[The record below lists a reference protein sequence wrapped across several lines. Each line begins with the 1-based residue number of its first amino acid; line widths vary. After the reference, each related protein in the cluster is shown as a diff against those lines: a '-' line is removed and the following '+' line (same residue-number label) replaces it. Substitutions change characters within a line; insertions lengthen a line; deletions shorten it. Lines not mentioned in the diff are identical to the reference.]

1 MEIVTLYVGQGGL
14 AVARN
19 AGEAIFVDSCLPGDD
34 AHRERVIAQL
44 DRTMRNQAAAG
55 LMLTGFDS
63 DHCNPDGVEL
73 ILSRYKPRWVMYPTY
88 YKDTDC
94 AADSFKI
101 IDKHVARRERTGNPL
116 KRVSVR
122 VDKVQ
127 SRALSGLSNA
137 FGFELFSPHIDDM
150 DHSNNSSIVVKLTS
164 GGPGGFSYLI
174 TGDTET
180 GRWERISQLFGDAL
194 RADVLD
200 APHHGSNTGM
210 HAGALLNIRP
220 HTVLISCGV
229 DSQYGHP
236 HSQALTAYGR
246 VAERVY
252 CTNINGGVSL
262 FTKRRGAD
270 LETEIAA

>member
-1 MEIVTLYVGQGGL
+1 MEILTLYVGQGGL

-19 AGEAIFVDSCLPGDD
+19 AGEAILVDSFLPGDED
-34 AHRERVIAQL
+34 HRERIIAQL
-44 DRTMRNQAAAG
+44 DRMMRNQVAAG

-63 DHCNPDGVEL
+63 DHCSPDGVEL

-94 AADSFKI
+94 AADAFKI

-116 KRVSVR
+116 ERVSVR

-137 FGFELFSPHIDDM
+137 FAFELFSPHIDDM
-150 DHSNNSSIVVKLTS
+150 DHSNNSSIVLKLTS
-164 GGPGGFSYLI
+164 AGPGGFSYLI

-180 GRWERISQLFGDAL
+180 GRWERISELFGDAL

-210 HAGALLNIRP
+210 HAGALLNISP

-236 HSQALTAYGR
+236 HSQALQAYQR
-246 VAERVY
+246 VTQRVY
-252 CTNINGGVSL
+252 CTNVNGGVSL

-270 LETEIAA
+270 FETQLAS

>member
-1 MEIVTLYVGQGGL
+1 MEILTLYVGQGGL

-19 AGEAIFVDSCLPGDD
+19 AGEAIFVNSCLPGDEE
-34 AHRERVIAQL
+34 HRERVIAQL
-44 DRTMRNQAAAG
+44 ERSMRNQAAAG

-94 AADSFKI
+94 AADAFEI
-101 IDKHVARRERTGNPL
+101 IEKHVARRERTENPL

-137 FGFELFSPHIDDM
+137 FAFELFSPHIDDM
-150 DHSNNSSIVVKLTS
+150 DHSNNSSIVLKLTS
-164 GGPGGFSYLI
+164 VGPGGFSYLI

-180 GRWERISQLFGDAL
+180 GRWARISELFGDAL

-210 HAGALLNIRP
+210 HPATLLNISP

-229 DSQYGHP
+229 DSQYDHP
-236 HSQALTAYGR
+236 HSQAVRAYAR
-246 VAERVY
+246 VAKKVY
-252 CTNINGGVSL
+252 CTNMQGGVSL
-262 FTKRRGAD
+262 FTKRRGD
-270 LETEIAA
+270 DFETQLAS